1 MHFNATILGH
11 AYYLAI
17 EGGRNRTS
25 GRSVT
30 GVGSANRGQIERV
43 FFNAWEHLLPRFAN
57 FQVAADCLIQS
68 STDLFGASHAATVAL
83 AEALDAVGIRDAQ
96 TCHDAGDCR

>member
-1 MHFNATILGH
+1 MSDL
-11 AYYLAI
+11 
-17 EGGRNRTS
+17 
-25 GRSVT
+25 
-30 GVGSANRGQIERV
+30 QIEDKSNEC
-43 FFNAWEHLLPRFAN
+43 FLMEHLLPRFAN
-57 FQVAADCLIQS
+57 FRVAADCLIQS